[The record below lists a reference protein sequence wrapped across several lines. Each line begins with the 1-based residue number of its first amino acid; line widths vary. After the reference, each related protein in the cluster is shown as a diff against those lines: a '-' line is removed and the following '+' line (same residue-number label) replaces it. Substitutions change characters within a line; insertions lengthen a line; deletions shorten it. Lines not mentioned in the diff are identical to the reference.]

1 VPVEKAQLTASLVD
15 VFDRVLDK
23 GIVIDAWVRVSVV
36 GLDLVTVRARV
47 VVTSIETHLR
57 YPDVVA
63 RSLPLALQ
71 PR

>member
-1 VPVEKAQLTASLVD
+1 MPVEKAQLTASLVD

-36 GLDLVTVRARV
+36 GLDLITVRARV

-71 PR
+71 PM